1 MDKVSVSSIADS
13 KPSMVVSAEAAAT
26 LTVGAGELMIAM
38 GVNVKNVNNQDV
50 ITAFQDLK
58 DSLREDQYPF
68 GGLAVAAYASGTP
81 PNRAGYLVGNG
92 VAIPALTE
100 DDAIIAYGANFYD
113 AGNSV
118 NIGAIIDRAIEVFQE
133 QILKFN

>member
-1 MDKVSVSSIADS
+1 MDKVTVSSIADS
-13 KPSMVVSAEAAAT
+13 KPSMVVSTEAAAL

-38 GVNVKNVNNQDV
+38 GVNIKNANNQDV
-50 ITAFQDLK
+50 VTAFQDLK
-58 DSLREDQYPF
+58 D
-68 GGLAVAAYASGTP
+68 GALAVNYASGTP

-92 VAIPALTE
+92 LTIPALTE
-100 DDAIIAYGANFYD
+100 DDAVVAYGANFYD

>member
-1 MDKVSVSSIADS
+1 VDKVTVSSIADS

-58 DSLREDQYPF
+58 DSLREDQYPV
-68 GGLAVAAYASGTP
+68 GASAANYASGTP

-92 VAIPALTE
+92 AAIPALTE
-100 DDAIIAYGANFYD
+100 DDAVVAYGANFYD

>member
-1 MDKVSVSSIADS
+1 MDKVTVSSIADS

-38 GVNVKNVNNQDV
+38 GVNIKNANNQDV
-50 ITAFQDLK
+50 VTAFQDLK
-58 DSLREDQYPF
+58 DGLREDQYPV
-68 GGLAVAAYASGTP
+68 GALAVNYASGTP

-92 VAIPALTE
+92 AAIPALTE
-100 DDAIIAYGANFYD
+100 DDAVVAYGANFYD

>member
-1 MDKVSVSSIADS
+1 MDKITVSSIADS
-13 KPSMVVSAEAAAT
+13 KPSMVVSSQAAAT

-38 GVNVKNVNNQDV
+38 GTNVKDRNNTDV

-58 DSLREDQYPF
+58 DSLRESQYPV
-68 GGLAVAAYASGTP
+68 GASAVNYASGTP
-81 PNRAGYLVGNG
+81 PSRAGYLVGNG
-92 VAIPALTE
+92 AAIPALTE
-100 DDAIIAYGANFYD
+100 NDAVIAYGATFYD

-118 NIGAIIDRAIEVFQE
+118 NIGAVIDRAIELFSE